1 MIKYNNNVR
10 FYPARDCLQGFD
22 NTVFVYTFRF
32 IRHCLPDFID
42 NALEKN
48 NY

>member
-1 MIKYNNNVR
+1 MFGFIQLE
-10 FYPARDCLQGFD
+10 ADCLQGFD